1 MQIIVSHTNLDFD
14 GLASLFATKKLQPEA
29 NVCLSPQLGARVKQF
44 LHLYAD
50 AFGWQS
56 YEEMNWDCVT
66 HITYVDCATPE
77 RAGITDY
84 VKNRTIPS
92 KSIDHHHTGET
103 GANITLLVKQLEQQD
118 ISLSAIEATLFGLG
132 LYSDTNLLTNDTV
145 TPNDLNAAAF
155 LLTNKMDLKLI
166 GEFLRSSAGE
176 HPLFDTLYENVT
188 FETVHGKTV
197 ALTTCV
203 ADTYISDVSIVA
215 EEIHRLFAPDAT
227 IVLCQL
233 HKHTYVI
240 ARANSNDVPVHTL
253 AKQLGGNGHP
263 YAASAICRHQGLQE
277 SLPFVRQALEDMIRI
292 QDPVSSIMS
301 WPVHTYSEHS
311 TIKETV
317 ATSSHIHH
325 SGFPIVDTNGRLS
338 GIMTKQDLHKA
349 EQFHLGEKLLS
360 SYMTKQV
367 ISVEATESI
376 ERVKQLMID
385 HQIGRIP
392 VIDSNQHVIGIIT
405 RSDLIHSQ
413 QSTSESY
420 SSDDLARFFGHER
433 FSFLQKMGQFAD
445 DKGVSIYLVGGII
458 RDFILQRPFKD
469 MDFVIEGNAIEF
481 AESLADAFG
490 GHVRSHASFLT
501 TTWSHEYEID
511 LVTARKEFYKRAGA
525 LPEVRAGSIKEDLA
539 RRDFSINAIAVQ
551 LNPSHFGKI
560 IDPFKGR
567 EQITK
572 KEITILHPLS
582 FIEDPTRLFRGV
594 RLATRLGFHFDHN
607 TMKQA
612 TNMNDALLHISKQRL
627 YHELEL
633 MLQEKQF
640 PDQFKT
646 LDHFNVWMLLF
657 GNELDTSKMAHIKTL
672 FNLQLNEVLYLS
684 LIAIAYEQHGHYA
697 KKVEP
702 FALTKRQRKLL
713 NDIQRAERA
722 THLTSLL
729 TLHDAL
735 ATAEDEAIL
744 FIASLPSV
752 KNPSLIQYVERRQQ
766 LLPLVTGSDL
776 ITAGFEPGQQFSR
789 LLFEI
794 EKQQLLNRFSTKE
807 EALHWITH
815 QKNQYEI

>member
-14 GLASLFATKKLQPEA
+14 GLASLFATQKLQSEA
-29 NVCLSPQLGARVKQF
+29 NVCLSPQLGGRVKQF

-50 AFGWQS
+50 AFTWHS
-56 YEEMNWDCVT
+56 YEEMSWDHVT
-66 HITYVDCATPE
+66 HITYVDCSTPE

-84 VKNRTIPS
+84 LQNKTIPS
-92 KSIDHHHTGET
+92 KTIDHHHTGET
-103 GANITLLVKQLEQQD
+103 GANITLLVNQLEEQG
-118 ISLSAIEATLFGLG
+118 ISLSALEATLFGLG

-145 TPNDLNAAAF
+145 TINDLNAAAF

-166 GEFLRSSAGE
+166 SEFLRTSAGE
-176 HPLFDTLYENVT
+176 HPLFDPLYENVT
-188 FETVHGKTV
+188 FETVQGKTV
-197 ALTTCV
+197 VLTTCV
-203 ADTYISDVSIVA
+203 SDTYIPDISVVA

-240 ARANSNDVPVHTL
+240 ARANSSDVPVQTL

-277 SLPFVRQALEDMIRI
+277 ALPLVRQALEDTIRI
-292 QDPVSSIMS
+292 QNPVSSIMS

-311 TIKETV
+311 TITETI
-317 ATSSHIHH
+317 AANCHNHH
-325 SGFPIVDTNGRLS
+325 TGFPIVNEHGQLS

-360 SYMTKQV
+360 SYMTKKV

-376 ERVKQLMID
+376 ERTKQLLID

-392 VIDSNQHVIGIIT
+392 VIDTNQQVIGIIT
-405 RSDLIHSQ
+405 RSDIIHSQ
-413 QSTSESY
+413 QFVSESY
-420 SSDDLARFFGHER
+420 SSSDLAHYFGKER

-445 DKGVSIYLVGGII
+445 EKGVSIYLVGGII

-469 MDFVIEGNAIEF
+469 IDFVIEGNAIEF
-481 AESLADAFG
+481 AESLVDAFG
-490 GHVRSHASFLT
+490 GHIRSHESFLT
-501 TTWSHEYEID
+501 ATWFHEYEID
-511 LVTARKEFYKRAGA
+511 LVTARKEFYKRVGA

-551 LNPSHFGKI
+551 LNSSHFGKI
-560 IDPFKGR
+560 VDPFKGR
-567 EQITK
+567 DQIVNN
-572 KEITILHPLS
+572 EITILHPLS
-582 FIEDPTRLFRGV
+582 FIEDPTRLFRAV
-594 RLATRLGFHFDHN
+594 RLATRLGFHFDHD

-646 LDHFNVWMLLF
+646 LDHFNVWVLLL
-657 GNELDTSKMAHIKTL
+657 GNGLNSSKLTHIKTL
-672 FNLQLNEVLYLS
+672 FDLELNDVLFLS
-684 LIAIAYEQHGHYA
+684 LIAISYEPHGHYVN
-697 KKVEP
+697 KMEP

-713 NDIQRAERA
+713 NDSLKVENAK
-722 THLTSLL
+722 HLTSLL

-735 ATAEDEAIL
+735 STVEDEAVL

-752 KNPSLIQYVERRQQ
+752 ENPSLLHYVEERKQ

-794 EKQQLLNRFSTKE
+794 EKQQLLHKFSTKE
-807 EALHWITH
+807 EALRWITH
-815 QKNQYEI
+815 QKNQYEH